1 MSKLKEK
8 SKVII
13 IVDKENWAFYNAAT
27 QIKKNLGTYYDI
39 DIISMEIFEDNIVKL
54 LLYCSTYDLIFFM
67 WRGLISWIYSNFSKN
82 YINKLGF
89 EYEEFLN
96 KYVRNKNIVTGVYDH
111 LYLQSEK
118 ERTDFILDN
127 INAYTVCSKKLEQLY
142 MEYPNSKKPMMVIS
156 DGVDLELFN
165 MKKKDK
171 YSNIENK
178 TIIIGWTG
186 NSKFTDDTDDDLK
199 GLNKIIKPAIKEL
212 IEEGYNIELKI
223 ADRNIKMIPHEQMP
237 NYYNDI
243 DIYVCASRT
252 EGHPDPVLEA
262 MACGV
267 PVIST
272 DVGIVP
278 EVFGQKQKK
287 FIIKRTKE
295 ELKDRIIELIKNKQK
310 LKELSDENLTRIKE
324 WSWDKKAE
332 QFKVFFDRNINK
344 EEI

>member
-1 MSKLKEK
+1 MILLDTIE
-8 SKVII
+8 
-13 IVDKENWAFYNAAT
+13 DT
-27 QIKKNLGTYYDI
+27 Q
-39 DIISMEIFEDNIVKL
+39 
-54 LLYCSTYDLIFFM
+54 
-67 WRGLISWIYSNFSKN
+67 
-82 YINKLGF
+82 
-89 EYEEFLN
+89 EFLN

-111 LYLQSEK
+111 LYLQSER

-127 INAYTVCSKKLEQLY
+127 IKAYTVCSEKLKQLY

-199 GLNKIIKPAIKEL
+199 GLNKIIKPAIKEV

-310 LKELSDENLTRIKE
+310 LKELSEENLTRIKE

-332 QFKVFFDRNINK
+332 QFKNFFDFCI
-344 EEI
+344 